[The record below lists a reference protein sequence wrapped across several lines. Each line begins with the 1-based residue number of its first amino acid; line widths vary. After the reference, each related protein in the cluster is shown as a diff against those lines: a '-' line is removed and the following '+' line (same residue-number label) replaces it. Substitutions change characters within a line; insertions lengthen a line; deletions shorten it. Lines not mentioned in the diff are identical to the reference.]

1 MRFFLI
7 LSECLKISKI
17 ARGYE
22 EELAV
27 RCEMGGGACLQVL
40 EIGGTC
46 LQAWDERRDL
56 PAGVG
61 WEEGPAGGRGMGG
74 GGQVHVKALFVAG
87 TLGLNHSPL

>member
-1 MRFFLI
+1 MLSRKVMRFFLI

-22 EELAV
+22 ELAV

-40 EIGGTC
+40 EIEGTC
-46 LQAWDERRDL
+46 LQAWDGRRDL

-61 WEEGPAGGRGMGG
+61 WEEGD
-74 GGQVHVKALFVAG
+74 KF
-87 TLGLNHSPL
+87 TLKLCSWLAHLG

>member
-1 MRFFLI
+1 MLSRKVMRFFLI

-17 ARGYE
+17 ARRYE

-40 EIGGTC
+40 EIEGTC
-46 LQAWDERRDL
+46 LQAWDGRRDL

-61 WEEGPAGGRGMGG
+61 WEEGD
-74 GGQVHVKALFVAG
+74 KFTLKLYLWVAH
-87 TLGLNHSPL
+87 LG

>member
-1 MRFFLI
+1 MLSRKVMKFFII

-22 EELAV
+22 EELAF

-40 EIGGTC
+40 EIERTC
-46 LQAWDERRDL
+46 LQAWNGRRDL

-61 WEEGPAGGRGMGG
+61 WEEGDKFML
-74 GGQVHVKALFVAG
+74 KLSSWVAHFG
-87 TLGLNHSPL
+87 